1 MKNNYGSLTIDFCK
15 NLDMYIQI
23 MLQDKKIWQSLDINY
38 HAPRVERL
46 WAPLYLNNKK
56 IRVHLHVIHPTTEKC
71 LFHKHKWPAVIH
83 QIRGTYK
90 MGLTD
95 SQEEIDSTNAH
106 NLPVLASFIVGQ
118 GSWYEM
124 RQTDTLHFVKPTKLP
139 SYSIMFTVEDEL
151 FPEANLRRENTG
163 EYHLEALTEER
174 EDEIRNLFI
183 GFLDTTK
190 LYEKAT

>member
-90 MGLTD
+90 MGLTY